1 VETKPGRRR
10 EAHAGDD
17 SQPTHGPEISPK
29 EAMKADEEESLNAK
43 TTYEVIRRE
52 GQQELERSPSA
63 LLWSGLAGGL
73 AMGFSLVGEGLLRA
87 HLPDAP
93 WRPLIA
99 KLGYSLGFLIVI
111 LASQQLFTENT
122 LTPIVPYLARRTRTM
137 LGKVARLWGAVLV
150 ANVVGTLLFAVVA
163 ARTELFDL
171 EVRRAFGA
179 IGLEAFGDYFWTT
192 FIRGVFAGW
201 LIAIMVWM
209 LPAAQGAQVFVIIL
223 VTYVVG
229 LGGLAHIIAG
239 SAETAFVVFSGGA
252 TWGDYL
258 GRFFV
263 PTLLGNVVGGVTLVA
278 ALNHAQ
284 VVSGEKRAGG

>member
-1 VETKPGRRR
+1 VETKHERRH
-10 EAHAGDD
+10 EAHTRDD

-29 EAMKADEEESLNAK
+29 EAKKADEEESLDAK

-52 GQQELERSPSA
+52 GQEELERSPSA

-99 KLGYSLGFLIVI
+99 KFGYSFGFLIVI

-150 ANVVGTLLFAVVA
+150 ANIVGTLLFALVA
-163 ARTELFDL
+163 ARTELFDPD
-171 EVRRAFGA
+171 VRRAFGA

-192 FIRGVFAGW
+192 FIRGIFAGW
-201 LIAIMVWM
+201 LIATLVWM
-209 LPAAQGAQVFVIIL
+209 LPAAQSAQVLVIIL
-223 VTYVVG
+223 ITYVVG

-239 SAETAFVVFSGGA
+239 SAETAFVVFTGGA

-258 GRFFV
+258 ARFFV

-284 VVSGEKRAGG
+284 VVSGEKRSRG

>member
-87 HLPDAP
+87 HLPDGP

-252 TWGDYL
+252 TCGDSL

>member
-1 VETKPGRRR
+1 VETIHERRPEPPRADESKP
-10 EAHAGDD
+10 
-17 SQPTHGPEISPK
+17 SHGPEISPK
-29 EAMKADEEESLNAK
+29 EAKKADEEESLDAK

-93 WRPLIA
+93 WRPLIT

-137 LGKVARLWGAVLV
+137 LGKVARLWGVVLV
-150 ANVVGTLLFAVVA
+150 ANVVGTLLFAFVVA
-163 ARTELFDL
+163 RTDLFDV
-171 EVRRAFGA
+171 EARRAFGA

-209 LPAAQGAQVFVIIL
+209 LPAAQSAQVLVIIL
-223 VTYVVG
+223 ITYVVG

-263 PTLLGNVVGGVTLVA
+263 PTLLGNVVGGVTIVA

-284 VVSGEKRAGG
+284 VVSGEKRGRG